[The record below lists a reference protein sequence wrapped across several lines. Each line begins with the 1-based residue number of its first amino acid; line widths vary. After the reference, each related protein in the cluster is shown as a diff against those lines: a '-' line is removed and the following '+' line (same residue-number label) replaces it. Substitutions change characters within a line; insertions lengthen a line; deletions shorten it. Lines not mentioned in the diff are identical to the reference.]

1 MKILKKIELFLYQ
14 KKQQYILQKRVKN
27 FKRKVKKTDKLK
39 ERMRKML
46 I

>member
-1 MKILKKIELFLYQ
+1 MSFSLMSIK
-14 KKQQYILQKRVKN
+14 QYIKKLKLHLRTIF
-27 FKRKVKKTDKLK
+27 FKRKVKKYDKLK